1 MLTEIRQRKLEK
13 LFRVFDALF
22 SFVDN
27 DGLLSKKQYKAFQL
41 AWRNSDADAEEA
53 FLKLGANMDGSISHL
68 ELYTILYFFFISDR
82 DNDKSQIFFGK
93 LDQLFA

>member
-27 DGLLSKKQYKAFQL
+27 DNDGLLSKKQYKAF
-41 AWRNSDADAEEA
+41 
-53 FLKLGANMDGSISHL
+53 
-68 ELYTILYFFFISDR
+68 
-82 DNDKSQIFFGK
+82 
-93 LDQLFA
+93 